1 LNIDLFDFKLPKDLI
16 AQETVSPADNSKLL
30 FIDNNNLFDKF
41 TNDLPKIFKPGDIFV
56 VNNTKVIKSRIFG
69 RLGIKEFEFTF
80 LDENK
85 SMIWRSLVK
94 GSKKLNIGDV
104 IDFPSNFKFEI
115 VNKNELGEVFI
126 KVCLN
131 KIDFIKYLNEKGFL
145 PLPPYIKKTNS
156 KNIKY
161 QTLFAKKYGAVA
173 APTAGLHFT
182 NNLKRKILDK
192 KIKIAEITL
201 HVGSGTFLPIKKDNI
216 NKHHM
221 HEEYF
226 EINENTAKI
235 INNTKSAGGRVIA
248 VGTTVLRALE
258 SSVSNGKY
266 VKAFRGYTDIFI
278 KPGYQIKSIDFLLT
292 NFHLPKSTLFILVC
306 ALVGIETMQK
316 AYRYAIN
323 KKYRF
328 YSLGDACLI
337 KKM

>member
-1 LNIDLFDFKLPKDLI
+1 MNIDLFDFKLPKELI
-16 AQETVSPADNSKLL
+16 AQESVSPADNSKLL
-30 FIDNNNLFDKF
+30 FINSNNLFDKL
-41 TNDLPKIFKPGDIFV
+41 TNNLPEIFKPGDIFV

-69 RLGIKEFEFTF
+69 KLGVKEFEFTF

-85 SMIWRSLVK
+85 SMIWRTLVK
-94 GSKKLNIGDV
+94 GSKKLNIGDTIV
-104 IDFPSNFKFEI
+104 FPSDFKFEI

-126 KVCLN
+126 KVCLK
-131 KIDFIKYLNEKGFL
+131 KIDFIKYLNEKGSL
-145 PLPPYIKKTNS
+145 PLPPYIKKPNS

-161 QTLFAKKYGAVA
+161 QTLFAKNYGAVA

-192 KIKIAEITL
+192 RIKIAEITL
-201 HVGSGTFLPIKKDNI
+201 HVSSGTFLPIKQDNI

-226 EINENTAKI
+226 EIDKNTARM

-306 ALVGIETMQK
+306 AFAGIETMQK

-337 KKM
+337 KKI

>member
-1 LNIDLFDFKLPKDLI
+1 LNIDLFDFKLPKELI
-16 AQETVSPADNSKLL
+16 AQESVSPADNSKLL
-30 FIDNNNLFDKF
+30 FINSNNLFDKL
-41 TNDLPKIFKPGDIFV
+41 TNDLPEIFKPGDIFV

-69 RLGIKEFEFTF
+69 RLGVKEFEFTF

-85 SMIWRSLVK
+85 SMIWRTLVK
-94 GSKKLNIGDV
+94 GSKKLNIGDTIV
-104 IDFPSNFKFEI
+104 FPSDFKFEI
-115 VNKNELGEVFI
+115 VKKNELGEVFI
-126 KVCLN
+126 KVCLK
-131 KIDFIKYLNEKGFL
+131 KIDFIKYLNEKGSL
-145 PLPPYIKKTNS
+145 PLPPYIKKPNS

-161 QTLFAKKYGAVA
+161 QTLFAKNYGAVA

-192 KIKIAEITL
+192 RIKIAEITL
-201 HVGSGTFLPIKKDNI
+201 HVSSGTFLPIKQDNI
-216 NKHHM
+216 DKHHM

-226 EINENTAKI
+226 EIDKNTARM

-306 ALVGIETMQK
+306 AFAGIETMQK

-337 KKM
+337 KKI

>member
-1 LNIDLFDFKLPKDLI
+1 MNIDLFDFKLPKELI
-16 AQETVSPADNSKLL
+16 AQESVSPADNSKLL
-30 FIDNNNLFDKF
+30 FINSNNLFDKL
-41 TNDLPKIFKPGDIFV
+41 TNNLPEIFKPGDIFV

-69 RLGIKEFEFTF
+69 KLGVKEFEFTF

-85 SMIWRSLVK
+85 SMIWRTLVK
-94 GSKKLNIGDV
+94 GSKKLNIGDTIV
-104 IDFPSNFKFEI
+104 FPSDFKFEI

-126 KVCLN
+126 KVCLK
-131 KIDFIKYLNEKGFL
+131 KIDFIKYLNEKGSL
-145 PLPPYIKKTNS
+145 PLPPYIKKPNS

-161 QTLFAKKYGAVA
+161 QTLFAKNYGAVA

-192 KIKIAEITL
+192 RIKIAEITL
-201 HVGSGTFLPIKKDNI
+201 HVSSGTFLPIKQDNI
-216 NKHHM
+216 DKHHM

-226 EINENTAKI
+226 EIDKNTARM

-306 ALVGIETMQK
+306 AFAGIETMQK

-337 KKM
+337 KKI

>member
-1 LNIDLFDFKLPKDLI
+1 LNIDLFDFKLPKELI
-16 AQETVSPADNSKLL
+16 AQESVSPADNSKLL
-30 FIDNNNLFDKF
+30 FINSNNLFDKL
-41 TNDLPKIFKPGDIFV
+41 TNNLPEIFKPGDIFV

-69 RLGIKEFEFTF
+69 KLGVKEFEFTF

-85 SMIWRSLVK
+85 SMIWRTLVK
-94 GSKKLNIGDV
+94 GSKKLNIGDTIV
-104 IDFPSNFKFEI
+104 FPSDFKFEI

-126 KVCLN
+126 KVCLK
-131 KIDFIKYLNEKGFL
+131 KIDFIKYLNEKGSL
-145 PLPPYIKKTNS
+145 PLPPYIKKPNS

-161 QTLFAKKYGAVA
+161 QTLFAKNYGAVA

-192 KIKIAEITL
+192 RIKIAEITL
-201 HVGSGTFLPIKKDNI
+201 HVSSGTFLPIKQDNI
-216 NKHHM
+216 DKHHM

-226 EINENTAKI
+226 EIDKNTARM

-306 ALVGIETMQK
+306 AFAGIETMQK

-337 KKM
+337 KKI